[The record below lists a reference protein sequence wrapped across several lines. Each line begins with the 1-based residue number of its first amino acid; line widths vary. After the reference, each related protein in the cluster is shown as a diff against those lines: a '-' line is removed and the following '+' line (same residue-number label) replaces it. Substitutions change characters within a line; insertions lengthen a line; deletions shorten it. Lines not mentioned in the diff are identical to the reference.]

1 MTELLL
7 GEREGVNQQ
16 RNGEGCSRPRVSM
29 SKGRE
34 LRDHA
39 EPPGRVIFQAHEGPG
54 RWGETSG
61 ASGRPP
67 SSRYH
72 RGGGQFS
79 LPQMRPH
86 ARHPKS
92 KSDCAITWFE
102 SSLGAPSLIR

>member
-72 RGGGQFS
+72 LEAASFPFLRCAPTHGIPKANLIVR
-79 LPQMRPH
+79 LPGLKVP
-86 ARHPKS
+86 
-92 KSDCAITWFE
+92 
-102 SSLGAPSLIR
+102 

>member
-1 MTELLL
+1 
-7 GEREGVNQQ
+7 
-16 RNGEGCSRPRVSM
+16 M

-34 LRDHA
+34 LRDRA

-54 RWGETSG
+54 RWERHQVPQAALPLPGTIVEA
-61 ASGRPP
+61 ASFPFLRCA
-67 SSRYH
+67 S
-72 RGGGQFS
+72 
-79 LPQMRPH
+79 H

>member
-61 ASGRPP
+61 ASGHPP

-79 LPQMRPH
+79 LPQMRLPRT
-86 ARHPKS
+86 ASQKQ
-92 KSDCAITWFE
+92 
-102 SSLGAPSLIR
+102 IRLCDYLV